1 MPESNRLCL
10 KTGPLKGPGIPLS
23 ESRTGFYKH
32 SFSKS
37 IIMKLSWLKKTTS
50 SASPRKPDEN
60 YVGRFY
66 NKHPDKN
73 WSKYIPISTE
83 PINYLEI
90 GCADG
95 GNAIIIS
102 KSYAKHPES
111 KLYCVDPWMDYDE
124 YPEYKG
130 HQETGWET
138 FNRNIQ
144 KCTDASKFIVKRGF
158 SDDIV
163 PTVPDQFFDLIFV
176 DGNHET
182 EYVYR
187 DGLMSLEKVKI
198 GGYIVFDDYYHTW
211 PQTVAGIKK
220 FIEKAGSRI
229 EIIADL
235 EWCAGQIIVKRLS

>member
-1 MPESNRLCL
+1 MPS
-10 KTGPLKGPGIPLS
+10 G
-23 ESRTGFYKH
+23 
-32 SFSKS
+32 
-37 IIMKLSWLKKTTS
+37 
-50 SASPRKPDEN
+50 
-60 YVGRFY
+60 
-66 NKHPDKN
+66 
-73 WSKYIPISTE
+73 

-102 KSYAKHPES
+102 KSYAKHPNS

-124 YPEYKG
+124 YSEYKG
-130 HQETGWET
+130 YQEKGWET

-144 KCTDASKFIVKRGF
+144 ICSDPAKFVITRGL

-163 PTVPDQFFDLIFV
+163 PTFPNDFFDLIFV

-198 GGYIVFDDYYHTW
+198 GGYIVFDDYIETW
-211 PQTVAGIKK
+211 PQTVLGIKR
-220 FIEKAGSRI
+220 FVHNAGSNI
-229 EIIADL
+229 KVVADL
-235 EWCAGQIIVKRLS
+235 YSVCGQLIVQRVA

>member
-1 MPESNRLCL
+1 
-10 KTGPLKGPGIPLS
+10 
-23 ESRTGFYKH
+23 
-32 SFSKS
+32 
-37 IIMKLSWLKKTTS
+37 MKLSWLKKEQ
-50 SASPRKPDEN
+50 KPKEST
-60 YVGRFY
+60 YPPPPPLFEGRFY
-66 NKHPDKN
+66 FHDP
-73 WSKYIPISTE
+73 SKDWAAYIPTPSG

-102 KSYAKHPES
+102 KSYAVHPDS

-130 HQETGWET
+130 NQDTYWNN
-138 FNRNIQ
+138 FNRNIRI
-144 KCTDASKFIVKRGF
+144 CADPTKFVIKRGF

-163 PTVPDQFFDLIFV
+163 PTFPDNFFDLIFV

-198 GGYIVFDDYYHTW
+198 GGYVVFDDYTGYW
-211 PQTVAGIKK
+211 PQTMAGVDK
-220 FIEKAGSRI
+220 FVKEAGSRI
-229 EIIADL
+229 KIAGNL
-235 EWCAGQIIVKRLS
+235 EYIVGQMIYKRIA

>member
-1 MPESNRLCL
+1 
-10 KTGPLKGPGIPLS
+10 
-23 ESRTGFYKH
+23 
-32 SFSKS
+32 
-37 IIMKLSWLKKTTS
+37 MKLSWLKKTGF
-50 SASPRKPDEN
+50 SPTHLTPPEN

-66 NKHPDKN
+66 NKYPDKN
-73 WSKYIPISTE
+73 WSKHIPISTE

-102 KSYAKHPES
+102 KSYAHHPES

-130 HQETGWET
+130 YQETGWET

-144 KCTDASKFIVKRGF
+144 KCTDSSKFVVKRGF
-158 SDDIV
+158 SDVIV
-163 PTVPDQFFDLIFV
+163 PTFPDQFFDLIFV

-198 GGYIVFDDYYHTW
+198 GGYIVFDDYFHTW

-235 EWCAGQIIVKRLS
+235 EWYAGQIIVKRLS